1 VQLRPRDRRAGPN
14 ARPASQPRGA
24 GLGGDD
30 LKGPESGD
38 LKGTR
43 VSARLQGKAGRAET
57 RGCAIGEVGFGAL
70 WCSLF
75 LLAGARRV
83 GRGRRAR
90 GSLLPRSPG

>member
-1 VQLRPRDRRAGPN
+1 MQLRPRDRRAGPN

-57 RGCAIGEVGFGAL
+57 RGCAIGELKNESQYEAE
-70 WCSLF
+70 
-75 LLAGARRV
+75 AG
-83 GRGRRAR
+83 
-90 GSLLPRSPG
+90 GSPRECEE